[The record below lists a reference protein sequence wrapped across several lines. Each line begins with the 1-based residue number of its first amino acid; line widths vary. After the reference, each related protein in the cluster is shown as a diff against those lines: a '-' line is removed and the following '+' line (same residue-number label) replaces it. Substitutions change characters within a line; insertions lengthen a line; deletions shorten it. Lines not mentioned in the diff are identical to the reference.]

1 MIASSSPQDQGFSL
15 AWWQEWQKSGEEQ
28 SPSSSCSFFLLLLSS
43 KFGFLAVKVRT
54 LEIPQLLAYIGS
66 RILSQNPQNGA
77 VRTRAHKLG
86 FQNPLGRIS
95 DPLER
100 LFNLQ
105 NLVLSGSPRSDA
117 EVSTRTKSA
126 RADVPNRSDGF
137 FSFSGFICF
146 DALDLILA
154 LVFPLW

>member
-1 MIASSSPQDQGFSL
+1 M
-15 AWWQEWQKSGEEQ
+15 
-28 SPSSSCSFFLLLLSS
+28 
-43 KFGFLAVKVRT
+43 RT

-77 VRTRAHKLG
+77 VWTRAQKLG
-86 FQNPLGRIS
+86 FLNPLGRIS
-95 DPLER
+95 DPLEH
-100 LFNLQ
+100 LFNFY

-117 EVSTRTKSA
+117 EVFARTKSA

-137 FSFSGFICF
+137 FSFSDFLCF

-154 LVFPLW
+154 LVFPLWFFLFFDRSALFSIWSLGPVYVITSCFLQ